1 MSTIGKILLALN
13 LVLAGAFLGW
23 AANSLNKTE
32 ELKKAKDAEIAKL
45 TKEVGTLKGDLDTA
59 NSSTTTER
67 SAKDAA
73 LADSRQYK
81 ADAERLQSD
90 LDAAKRANEG
100 LRADV
105 AKIGESLTGMSSQL
119 EKLDR
124 EKTAA
129 LEAKAAAES
138 ARGDAERKTEAA
150 ELAQRDAEE
159 AKTQADM
166 AIADLEKS
174 LAQSKKATAAVQAK
188 YDTLKGIT
196 GVAEGDVTAVPLIE
210 AQVVKVDYSLKPG
223 LVALNK
229 GKNAGVA
236 RGHTFEIYAGSTYK
250 GQVKVE
256 TVTDDTCAALVV
268 LAKDGTTMNAGDSAS
283 TRL

>member
-45 TKEVGTLKGDLDTA
+45 SKQSTELQSQLDSA
-59 NSSTTTER
+59 QSSTNTER

-73 LADSRQYK
+73 LAESRQYK
-81 ADAERLQSD
+81 SDAERLQSD

-100 LRADV
+100 LRADI
-105 AKIGESLTGMSSQL
+105 AKISESVTGMGNQL
-119 EKLDR
+119 EKIDR

-129 LEAKAAAES
+129 LEAKAEAES
-138 ARGDAERKTEAA
+138 ARGAAERKAEAA
-150 ELAQRDAEE
+150 EAAQRDAEE
-159 AKTQADM
+159 AKTVADM
-166 AIADLEKS
+166 NIAGLEKA
-174 LAQSKKATAAVQAK
+174 LAQSKKETAAVQTK

-196 GVAEGDVTAVPLIE
+196 GVAEGDVTAMPLIQ
-210 AQVVKVDYSLKPG
+210 AQVVKVDYSIKPG
-223 LVALNK
+223 LVALNV
-229 GKNAGVA
+229 GKIAGVT
-236 RGHTFEIYAGSTYK
+236 RGHTFEIYSGTTYK

-268 LAKDGTTMNAGDSAS
+268 LAKDGATMNAGDSAS

>member
-45 TKEVGTLKGDLDTA
+45 SKQSTELQSQLDSAT
-59 NSSTTTER
+59 SSTNTER

-73 LADSRQYK
+73 LAESRQYK
-81 ADAERLQSD
+81 SDAERLQSD

-100 LRADV
+100 LRGDI
-105 AKIGESLTGMSSQL
+105 AKISESVTGMGNQL
-119 EKLDR
+119 EKIDR

-129 LEAKAAAES
+129 LEAKAEAES
-138 ARGDAERKTEAA
+138 ARGAAERKAEAA
-150 ELAQRDAEE
+150 ESAQRDAEE
-159 AKTQADM
+159 AKTVADM
-166 AIADLEKS
+166 NIAGLEKS
-174 LAQSKKATAAVQAK
+174 LAQSKKETAAVQTK
-188 YDTLKGIT
+188 YDTLKSIT
-196 GVAEGDVTAVPLIE
+196 GVAEGDVTAMPLIE

-223 LVALNK
+223 LVALNV
-229 GKNAGVA
+229 GKNAGVT
-236 RGHTFEIYAGSTYK
+236 RGHTFEIYAGTEYK

-256 TVTDDTCAALVV
+256 TVTDDTCAALIV
-268 LAKDGTTMNAGDSAS
+268 LSKGGASMNAGDRAS

>member
-32 ELKKAKDAEIAKL
+32 ELKKSKDAEIAKL
-45 TKEVGTLKGDLDTA
+45 SKQATELQGQLDSA
-59 NSSTTTER
+59 QSSTNTER

-81 ADAERLQSD
+81 SDAERLQSD
-90 LDAAKRANEG
+90 LDAAKRSNEG
-100 LRADV
+100 LRADIS
-105 AKIGESLTGMSSQL
+105 KIGESVSGMAGQL
-119 EKLDR
+119 EKIDR

-129 LEAKAAAES
+129 LESKAEAES
-138 ARGDAERKTEAA
+138 ARGAAERKAEAA
-150 ELAQRDAEE
+150 EAAQRDAEE
-159 AKTQADM
+159 AKTVADM
-166 AIADLEKS
+166 NIAGLEKS
-174 LAQSKKATAAVQAK
+174 LAQSKKDTASVQTK

-196 GVAEGDVTAVPLIE
+196 GVAEGDVTAMPLIE
-210 AQVVKVDYSLKPG
+210 AQVVKVDYTMKPG
-223 LVALNK
+223 LVALNV
-229 GKNAGVA
+229 GKIAGVT
-236 RGHTFEIYAGSTYK
+236 RGHTFEIYSGTTYK

-268 LAKDGTTMNAGDSAS
+268 LAKDGAKMNAGDSAS

>member
-45 TKEVGTLKGDLDTA
+45 SKQSAELQSQLDSAT
-59 NSSTTTER
+59 SSTNTER

-73 LADSRQYK
+73 LAESRQYK
-81 ADAERLQSD
+81 SDAERLQSD

-100 LRADV
+100 LRGDI
-105 AKIGESLTGMSSQL
+105 AKISESVTGMGNQL
-119 EKLDR
+119 EKIDR

-129 LEAKAAAES
+129 LEAKAEAES
-138 ARGDAERKTEAA
+138 ARGAAERKAEAA
-150 ELAQRDAEE
+150 EAAQRDAEE
-159 AKTQADM
+159 AKTVADM
-166 AIADLEKS
+166 NIAGLEKA
-174 LAQSKKATAAVQAK
+174 LAQSKKETASVQTK

-196 GVAEGDVTAVPLIE
+196 GVAEGDVTSMPLIE

-223 LVALNK
+223 LVALNV
-229 GKNAGVA
+229 GKNAGVT
-236 RGHTFEIYAGSTYK
+236 RGHTFEIYAGTEYK

-256 TVTDDTCAALVV
+256 TVTDDTCAALIV
-268 LAKDGTTMNAGDSAS
+268 LSKGGASMNAGDRAS

>member
-13 LVLAGAFLGW
+13 LILAGAFLGW

-45 TKEVGTLKGDLDTA
+45 SRQATELQSQLDSAT
-59 NSSTTTER
+59 SSTNTER

-73 LADSRQYK
+73 LAESRQYK
-81 ADAERLQSD
+81 SDAERLQSD

-100 LRADV
+100 LRGDI
-105 AKIGESLTGMSSQL
+105 AKISESVTGMGNQL
-119 EKLDR
+119 EKIDR

-129 LEAKAAAES
+129 LEAKAEAES
-138 ARGDAERKTEAA
+138 ARGAAERKAEAA
-150 ELAQRDAEE
+150 EAAQRDAEE
-159 AKTQADM
+159 ARTVADM
-166 AIADLEKS
+166 NIAGLEKA
-174 LAQSKKATAAVQAK
+174 LAHSKKETAAVQTK
-188 YDTLKGIT
+188 YDTLKSIT
-196 GVAEGDVTAVPLIE
+196 GVAEGDVTAMPLIE

-223 LVALNK
+223 LVALNV

-236 RGHTFEIYAGSTYK
+236 RGHTFEIYAGTEYK

-256 TVTDDTCAALVV
+256 TVTDDTCAALIV
-268 LAKDGTTMNAGDSAS
+268 LSKGSAKMNAGDRAS

>member
-13 LVLAGAFLGW
+13 LILAGAFLGW

-45 TKEVGTLKGDLDTA
+45 SKQSTELQSQLDSAT
-59 NSSTTTER
+59 SSTNTER

-73 LADSRQYK
+73 LAESRQYK
-81 ADAERLQSD
+81 SDAERLQSD

-100 LRADV
+100 LRGDI
-105 AKIGESLTGMSSQL
+105 AKISESVTGMGNQL
-119 EKLDR
+119 EKIDR

-129 LEAKAAAES
+129 LEAKAEAES
-138 ARGDAERKTEAA
+138 ARGAAERKAEAA
-150 ELAQRDAEE
+150 EAAQRDAEE
-159 AKTQADM
+159 AKTVADM
-166 AIADLEKS
+166 NIAGLEKA
-174 LAQSKKATAAVQAK
+174 LAQSRKETATVQTK

-196 GVAEGDVTAVPLIE
+196 GVAEGDVTAMPLIE

-223 LVALNK
+223 LVALNV

-236 RGHTFEIYAGSTYK
+236 RGHTFEIYAGTEYK

-256 TVTDDTCAALVV
+256 TVTDDTCAALIV
-268 LAKDGTTMNAGDSAS
+268 LSKGSAKMNAGDRAS